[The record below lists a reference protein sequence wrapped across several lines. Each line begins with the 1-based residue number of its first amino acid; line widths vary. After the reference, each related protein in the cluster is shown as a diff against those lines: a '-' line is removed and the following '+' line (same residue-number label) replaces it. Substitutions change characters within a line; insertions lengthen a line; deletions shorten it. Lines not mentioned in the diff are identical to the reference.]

1 MRYDAPV
8 RVDVVLDL
16 LARADT
22 LAVAASEAIVAG
34 DDTRLAALLDD
45 REVVIGAVVSALRET
60 ATQPVSAD
68 QLDRVS
74 QAARSTLA
82 VGLQTRATA
91 QIARDE
97 VVLALS
103 VLDARQQASQEYR
116 PSAPERAVDV
126 RL

>member
-22 LAVAASEAIVAG
+22 LAVAASAAIVAG

-45 REVVIGAVVSALRET
+45 REVVIGAVIRVLHET
-60 ATQPVSAD
+60 AMQPVTAD
-68 QLDRVS
+68 QREQVS
-74 QAARSTLA
+74 RAARSTLE

-97 VVLALS
+97 VVMALS